1 VYKRGEI
8 VLVPVPFS
16 DLSTTKQRPVLV
28 ISNTSH
34 NFTSPDMVVVAITSN
49 LIQNGIVIEQD
60 DIDVGVLPKKSLI
73 RCEKIYTLE
82 QNIVI
87 KQFGVISANILAKV
101 VNNIHDLITD

>member
-1 VYKRGEI
+1 MYKRGEI